1 MSMVDT
7 RQASKAPETPGT
19 MSGRVAALAGA
30 VSFVLSSIS
39 YSVLDN
45 VPNPFTDSG
54 QKIVSYLALHQGQL
68 QLSAVLT
75 ALAMST
81 VLVWAAGLY
90 RALRRADG
98 GTPGLALAA
107 FGGAVLTA
115 ASTLAM
121 AVIEGTVATRFHD
134 LGPALARVFWTM
146 LLLNAGAGLVGL
158 LVVIGATAIVCLR
171 AHLFPRW
178 FAVASTVLAL
188 ASAVGACII
197 GYTPVGI
204 QVVASLAFTFDAV
217 WILMVSIYFW
227 RDPALTAP

>member
-7 RQASKAPETPGT
+7 RQASKAPGTPGT

-30 VSFVLSSIS
+30 VFFVLSAIS
-39 YSVLDN
+39 YSVLNN
-45 VPNPFTDSG
+45 VPNPITDSG

-75 ALAMST
+75 ALAMSA

-158 LVVIGATAIVCLR
+158 LVVIGATASSACGLTCSPAGSRWRVPCWR
-171 AHLFPRW
+171 SPPRS
-178 FAVASTVLAL
+178 APASSATPPSGSRSSL
-188 ASAVGACII
+188 ASPSPS
-197 GYTPVGI
+197 TPCG
-204 QVVASLAFTFDAV
+204 S
-217 WILMVSIYFW
+217 
-227 RDPALTAP
+227 

>member
-1 MSMVDT
+1 
-7 RQASKAPETPGT
+7 
-19 MSGRVAALAGA
+19 
-30 VSFVLSSIS
+30 
-39 YSVLDN
+39 
-45 VPNPFTDSG
+45 
-54 QKIVSYLALHQGQL
+54 
-68 QLSAVLT
+68 
-75 ALAMST
+75 
-81 VLVWAAGLY
+81 
-90 RALRRADG
+90 
-98 GTPGLALAA
+98 
-107 FGGAVLTA
+107 
-115 ASTLAM
+115 
-121 AVIEGTVATRFHD
+121 
-134 LGPALARVFWTM
+134 M

-204 QVVASLAFTFDAV
+204 QVVAGLAFTFDAV